1 MASSSSATALAAA
14 LGSPPTQLLTRDNAL
29 IWKALVVPA
38 LRGACVLELVK
49 GKDKAPEKVLETED
63 SNGKKVTIQNPNYAS
78 WIAHDQQV
86 LRWLLNA
93 LSPDVLA
100 HVIGLETSAEVWQA
114 LNTHVS
120 ASSKSRVQH
129 LRTTLVETKKN
140 TMSAEKYFSKMKNI
154 AQELATAESP

>member
-29 IWKALVVPA
+29 IWMALVVPA
-38 LRGACVLELVK
+38 LRGACVLELIEDE
-49 GKDKAPEKVLETED
+49 DKAPEKVLETED
-63 SNGKKVTIQNPNYAS
+63 SNGKKVTIQNTHYAS
-78 WIAHDQQV
+78 WISCDQQV

-100 HVIGLETSAEVWQA
+100 HVIGLETSAEVWEA

-120 ASSKSRVQH
+120 AS
-129 LRTTLVETKKN
+129 
-140 TMSAEKYFSKMKNI
+140 
-154 AQELATAESP
+154 